1 MIVLRYFPLRGALI
15 TLAITCAVGTA
26 FAGWTP
32 APEPSASLSSAPE
45 NITLNDDPAKRC
57 DESPGAASPF
67 DDVRAPSAGLDTLE
81 MP

>member
-1 MIVLRYFPLRGALI
+1 MIVLRYMPLRGALI

-26 FAGWTP
+26 FAGWKP
-32 APEPSASLSSAPE
+32 AQEPSAPMSSAPE
-45 NITLNDDPAKRC
+45 VMLNDCVKYC

-67 DDVRAPSAGLDTLE
+67 DDVRGPTAGLDTLE

>member
-26 FAGWTP
+26 FAGWKP
-32 APEPSASLSSAPE
+32 APEPSAPLSSVPE
-45 NITLNDDPAKRC
+45 VLLDDPVKRC
-57 DESPGAASPF
+57 EESSGVVSPF
-67 DDVRAPSAGLDTLE
+67 DDVRRPSAGLDTLE